1 MTFFYCDHKIYPEN
15 TPFIH
20 ANNRG
25 LTLGDGCFETILVR
39 DKIGVHLSDH
49 IARLRQALDIL
60 YIPCPDDIDNAEHIT
75 TLLCD
80 ASGLSDAAL
89 RITVSRGIGKRGLH
103 FDDMMI
109 PTLVFQISPCPAPTL
124 SPISACI
131 SKILRNPTSI
141 TSRIKSL
148 NYLDNI
154 MALDGAKR
162 RGCHDALF
170 LNFDGNAVC
179 FTIGNLLLQTHDN
192 IYISPPPSQ
201 GCISGITLKH
211 FEQPVIYQNITLD
224 MMRHARHIYRT
235 NALTGCVPVMLDF
248 GLL

>member
-1 MTFFYCDHKIYPEN
+1 MIFFYYNHKIYSEDI
-15 TPFIH
+15 PFIH

-25 LTLGDGCFETILVR
+25 LTLGDGCFETILIR
-39 DKIGVHLSDH
+39 DKIGVHLVDH

-60 YIPCPDDIDNAEHIT
+60 HIPCPDDINNAEHIIA
-75 TLLCD
+75 LLCD
-80 ASGLSDAAL
+80 ASDLSDAAL

-103 FDDMMI
+103 FDDMMV
-109 PTLVFQISPCPAPTL
+109 PTVIFQISPCPVRPN

-154 MALDGAKR
+154 MALHDAKQS
-162 RGCHDALF
+162 GHHDALF
-170 LNFDGNAVC
+170 LNFDGHAVC
-179 FTIGNLLLQTHDN
+179 FTIGNLLLHTHDDT
-192 IYISPPPSQ
+192 YISPTPSQ
-201 GCISGITLKH
+201 GCIAGITLKH
-211 FEQPVIYQNITLD
+211 FKHPIIYQNITLD

-235 NALTGCVPVMLDF
+235 NALTGCVPIVMDF
-248 GLL
+248 SQE